1 MIGFDL
7 KTAQRQFFDSKAVLD
22 RVTPAQR
29 RVLSRFGAFTRKRA
43 RQSIRFRKKGVSS
56 PGSPPFAHTRDR
68 VRSLKNI
75 LFFYDAQRESV
86 VIGPV
91 KLNGSRTLVP
101 QLIESGGTGQV
112 VTKRKRVTAR
122 FQPRPFM
129 RPAFAYEIKTSLP
142 KLWRDA
148 I

>member
-7 KTAQRQFFDSKAVLD
+7 KTAQAQFFDTKAVLD
-22 RVTPAQR
+22 RVTPAER
-29 RVLSRFGAFTRKRA
+29 KVLSAFGAFTRKRA

-56 PGSPPFAHTRDR
+56 PGGPPFAHTKDR
-68 VRSLKNI
+68 VASLKNI
-75 LFFYDAQRESV
+75 LFFFDPQRESV
-86 VIGPV
+86 IIGPV
-91 KLNGSRTLVP
+91 KLNSSRNLVP
-101 QLIESGGTGQV
+101 QLIESGGTGEV
-112 VTKRKRVTAR
+112 VVKRKRKTAR

-129 RPAFAYEIKTSLP
+129 RPAFTQELNTSLP